1 MNNIDLNIQNYSF
14 EDILNLFKLKKN
26 YNEEDIKK
34 AKNIVLT
41 IHPDSSNLDICY
53 YNLFSE
59 AYDKIYED
67 YYMKNTLNIKNI
79 SKNNDIKNNESKSSL
94 LKVINNE
101 VNTSDYVD
109 IINEAEK
116 NLNFTSLLNN
126 KPYPNI
132 SCSSCYNN
140 SVFNTQIISIHTED
154 RDILKWPLEN
164 NFELELPLVVKN
176 VLAIELYDI
185 TLPKNYYNI
194 SNKLQNTSL
203 WFSIP
208 QYFEEPIELILDSGF
223 YTNQTLVESLKY
235 NLNKVTSNKLYELQ
249 VYACNSSLYNGFDIS
264 FNEIT
269 EKISIYNN
277 LNSFIFWFQK
287 KSNYNDCVIDNWKMN
302 IDWGLPYNLGFN
314 KFLYDSIYD
323 GSNNT
328 FVLTSPNNIDIKI

>member
-1 MNNIDLNIQNYSF
+1 
-14 EDILNLFKLKKN
+14 
-26 YNEEDIKK
+26 
-34 AKNIVLT
+34 
-41 IHPDSSNLDICY
+41 
-53 YNLFSE
+53 
-59 AYDKIYED
+59 
-67 YYMKNTLNIKNI
+67 MKNTLNIKNI
-79 SKNNDIKNNESKSSL
+79 SKNNDIKNNESQSSL

-140 SVFNTQIISIHTED
+140 SVFNSQIISIHTED

-185 TLPKNYYNI
+185 TIPKNYYNI

-208 QYFEEPIELILDSGF
+208 QYFEEPIELILVSGF

-264 FNEIT
+264 FNEIKDVIKLILLMAEKNKIFYKLGMHLAFKKYSFSHLTLKEYEDFVKLLFT
-269 EKISIYNN
+269 E
-277 LNSFIFWFQK
+277 
-287 KSNYNDCVIDNWKMN
+287 
-302 IDWGLPYNLGFN
+302 
-314 KFLYDSIYD
+314 
-323 GSNNT
+323 
-328 FVLTSPNNIDIKI
+328 